1 MAEVLGTVVGVIS
14 LGIQVSSAIG
24 AYIEGVQCRKEEVES
39 TRRYQKSF
47 QVLLTQ
53 IGSLKDHLLK
63 SSISNT
69 AALEEAL
76 KAANAQIAQLDGFL
90 GKILVPDHSSSSKD
104 QLDAVEQKLE
114 ATNIALQSAMQV
126 MELEMSVTVQASVY
140 QIQKETTT
148 TNSVLLDIKNN
159 IDRGTMYNQSN
170 NLATKT
176 DMDELKSVVE
186 ALVSSNSDTTM
197 ILKKLMS
204 KPDALKVVC
213 RELPNEQPHQS
224 LFRPNKISDD
234 LYSGEADGLC
244 ESLYCNCNTRRGLKR
259 TTRRS
264 GPAFLIKEVLVE
276 KPHFSWC
283 PLGAPVYGQGKWSV
297 GISAR
302 MLRGLAS
309 VALTITTSTILGAG
323 GFAISPSFTYL
334 SIRDTSP
341 AWKALRLLGNAFD
354 DWEWSDEDCKS
365 LIWRTIKTIQTSFN
379 SRTSSPYDIDNSG
392 NTLLHDVM
400 ISWSRSG
407 SKLPRNEIVKYLSGA
422 GVPRDR
428 PNQARIYPFQ
438 AALHSSTAVHTPPTH
453 MFLYSGHPTEAI
465 ISRNAAALRYVLDR
479 NVSLSE
485 LSELDAF
492 GNNSLNHLLSWPEGL
507 KIVLDCFGSRVFDTP
522 GETLILEY
530 ALFWSGYI
538 CDPNAS
544 AKCREDCACTYVVKL
559 IMDMDIECLAK
570 TTGRHF
576 WMTSVAHASV
586 KARELLIAHLRDAK
600 QELKALALTHLAPQ
614 EIEEWDLRSPSILD
628 YHTNSVL
635 AALDHRKQHVP
646 YRLVTNRGEDY
657 EDYYTSFSVYH
668 ILAPYGF
675 DSAPIADTFYHHGF
689 HDIDMLDSAGYNP
702 PQLGITNDAEERL
715 RLREEDAFELRRLEV
730 LVEEFEEENSQS
742 ACSLTEFMRTC
753 WAERMGRVLREIG
766 DQRLNEEEIQNIEA
780 LGVSLQFQLE
790 ENDVEEDPSEVG
802 YWYRKLD
809 ALVS

>member
-53 IGSLKDHLLK
+53 ISSLKDHLLK

-114 ATNIALQSAMQV
+114 ATNIAFQSAMQV

-176 DMDELKSVVE
+176 DMDEL
-186 ALVSSNSDTTM
+186 N
-197 ILKKLMS
+197 
-204 KPDALKVVC
+204 
-213 RELPNEQPHQS
+213 Q
-224 LFRPNKISDD
+224 
-234 LYSGEADGLC
+234 
-244 ESLYCNCNTRRGLKR
+244 
-259 TTRRS
+259 
-264 GPAFLIKEVLVE
+264 
-276 KPHFSWC
+276 C
-283 PLGAPVYGQGKWSV
+283 PE
-297 GISAR
+297 
-302 MLRGLAS
+302 
-309 VALTITTSTILGAG
+309 
-323 GFAISPSFTYL
+323 FF
-334 SIRDTSP
+334 
-341 AWKALRLLGNAFD
+341 
-354 DWEWSDEDCKS
+354 E
-365 LIWRTIKTIQTSFN
+365 
-379 SRTSSPYDIDNSG
+379 
-392 NTLLHDVM
+392 
-400 ISWSRSG
+400 
-407 SKLPRNEIVKYLSGA
+407 
-422 GVPRDR
+422 
-428 PNQARIYPFQ
+428 
-438 AALHSSTAVHTPPTH
+438 
-453 MFLYSGHPTEAI
+453 LYSGHPTEAI

-586 KARELLIAHLRDAK
+586 KARELLIVHLRDAK

-657 EDYYTSFSVYH
+657 EDYYTSFS
-668 ILAPYGF
+668 
-675 DSAPIADTFYHHGF
+675 
-689 HDIDMLDSAGYNP
+689 
-702 PQLGITNDAEERL
+702 IT
-715 RLREEDAFELRRLEV
+715 
-730 LVEEFEEENSQS
+730 S
-742 ACSLTEFMRTC
+742 
-753 WAERMGRVLREIG
+753 
-766 DQRLNEEEIQNIEA
+766 
-780 LGVSLQFQLE
+780 
-790 ENDVEEDPSEVG
+790 
-802 YWYRKLD
+802 
-809 ALVS
+809 

>member
-114 ATNIALQSAMQV
+114 ATNIAFQSAMQV

-341 AWKALRLLGNAFD
+341 ARKALRLLGNAFD

-453 MFLYSGHPTEAI
+453 MFRMLCPDDCLSALDIQQAKTYGSKGWATGSLKAHAEIISQCPEFFELYSGHPTEAI

-586 KARELLIAHLRDAK
+586 KARELLIVHLRDAK

-657 EDYYTSFSVYH
+657 EDYYTSFS
-668 ILAPYGF
+668 
-675 DSAPIADTFYHHGF
+675 
-689 HDIDMLDSAGYNP
+689 
-702 PQLGITNDAEERL
+702 IT
-715 RLREEDAFELRRLEV
+715 
-730 LVEEFEEENSQS
+730 S
-742 ACSLTEFMRTC
+742 
-753 WAERMGRVLREIG
+753 
-766 DQRLNEEEIQNIEA
+766 
-780 LGVSLQFQLE
+780 
-790 ENDVEEDPSEVG
+790 
-802 YWYRKLD
+802 
-809 ALVS
+809 